1 MSDDDSTDNVLQM
14 PRIGSPP
21 PPPVPPPPTL
31 DEPSPAPDAAPDVVR
46 ISAFD
51 APAVPHAPST
61 ASSVSAALRSD
72 GMAPAEPDPTG
83 LPPRTGALSLAAVLA
98 IALAAFEGLQTWLQE
113 AGPRR
118 AEAAKHEREM
128 ELLAAKARA
137 DAARL
142 GAEAD
147 KEHARAR
154 RVPSSHDYGRSAL
167 GRGSGGLGRGGGG
180 IGPGR
185 SGTGRT
191 GPSGGSG
198 QGRSTGVGGRGTG
211 GGRAPNG
218 RSGLGSSSSGMG
230 PVRNSGP
237 RGRNGAA
244 GARNGVAFDWNG
256 SLRGRNGGTDG
267 GRSGGTGNA
276 GGSGTRGAGGT
287 GGARGSSS
295 GTDGK
300 GRRSPRQTV
309 ADWWRKG
316 KKSSGGSGSSGSSRG
331 PDATTGPKP
340 SRVGSGTKTSGGGSP
355 VKGGPTFWDDLNN
368 RVRAKG
374 GGTKSPRS
382 THGTP
387 PNRGAGK
394 PPTMGAT
401 SGSTTDRV
409 HFKDAAWEAVN
420 DRWKKRR
427 DAWTATGSPRRHRTK
442 TTRDDRKRRD
452 RESTADADDVSEEEL
467 NDHFRYARD
476 AWARGEAHWHQTP
489 RSSPFDQS
497 SDSPVTITVE
507 QVDPPG
513 AHAKRWEPTAIGPRR
528 QALPKQGAPAL
539 PRAPQRPAGP
549 RPGTTRGKE
558 SIPMPPV
565 PSRTAGGSAPVAA
578 TAPSP
583 GGVAPQHAT
592 DINLDKAL
600 QALTALT
607 TAGMET
613 HDEAAELARQARKLL
628 GELEL
633 MAQDLV
639 TTHNVKGTRTLA
651 ALLVVMESVAQLVT
665 ESDRTA
671 RAALEAAE
679 LAEAEETAM
688 ARDYRPVQD
697 ATAEAGLVEPSA
709 RIHNEN

>member
-21 PPPVPPPPTL
+21 PPPVPPQPTL
-31 DEPSPAPDAAPDVVR
+31 DESSPAPDAAPGVVR

-61 ASSVSAALRSD
+61 ASSVPAALRSD
-72 GMAPAEPDPTG
+72 GVAPAGPDPTG

-137 DAARL
+137 DATRL

-154 RVPSSHDYGRSAL
+154 RVPSSHAYGRSAL

-191 GPSGGSG
+191 GPLGGSA

-218 RSGLGSSSSGMG
+218 RSSLGSSSSGTG
-230 PVRNSGP
+230 AVRNSGP

-244 GARNGVAFDWNG
+244 GDRNGVARDRNG
-256 SLRGRNGGTDG
+256 SLRGRNGGTDR
-267 GRSGGTGNA
+267 GRFGGTGNA
-276 GGSGTRGAGGT
+276 GGSGTRGASGT

-340 SRVGSGTKTSGGGSP
+340 SRVRSGTKTSGGGP

-374 GGTKSPRS
+374 GGAKSPRS

-394 PPTMGAT
+394 PPTMDAT

-409 HFKDAAWEAVN
+409 HLKDAAWEPSTTAGRSVATLGRQPAVR
-420 DRWKKRR
+420 DGTERR
-427 DAWTATGSPRRHRTK
+427 P
-442 TTRDDRKRRD
+442 
-452 RESTADADDVSEEEL
+452 
-467 NDHFRYARD
+467 
-476 AWARGEAHWHQTP
+476 
-489 RSSPFDQS
+489 
-497 SDSPVTITVE
+497 
-507 QVDPPG
+507 
-513 AHAKRWEPTAIGPRR
+513 
-528 QALPKQGAPAL
+528 
-539 PRAPQRPAGP
+539 
-549 RPGTTRGKE
+549 PGTT
-558 SIPMPPV
+558 
-565 PSRTAGGSAPVAA
+565 GSDGTVR
-578 TAPSP
+578 
-583 GGVAPQHAT
+583 
-592 DINLDKAL
+592 
-600 QALTALT
+600 
-607 TAGMET
+607 
-613 HDEAAELARQARKLL
+613 ARP
-628 GELEL
+628 
-633 MAQDLV
+633 
-639 TTHNVKGTRTLA
+639 TRTTCPRRNSTTTSGTPA
-651 ALLVVMESVAQLVT
+651 THGRGERRTGIRRRGAHRSIRAPTAQ
-665 ESDRTA
+665 
-671 RAALEAAE
+671 
-679 LAEAEETAM
+679 
-688 ARDYRPVQD
+688 
-697 ATAEAGLVEPSA
+697 
-709 RIHNEN
+709 